1 MKSLQQQQ
9 QRPELLAPAGSMEAF
24 FAAVDAGADAVYTG
38 LKEFSARAK
47 AKNFSLKEIE
57 KITHYLQQQNKRLYI
72 TLNTLVKEKELS
84 QLIDTLGT
92 LEEIGVDA
100 LIIQDLAVWKLAKDH
115 FPGLE
120 LHASTQM
127 TIHNAAGV
135 KMLERMGFTRG
146 VLAREMTLSEI
157 ADIRRQTTLELEQFI
172 HGALCFSYSGQCY
185 FSSFLSGKSGN
196 RGKCAQPCRRNHRY
210 RQQDGY
216 YFSPNDL
223 SAIDLLPELEQAGIC
238 SLKIEGRMKSA
249 EYVHKVIRAYRQV
262 LDAPT
267 EQRKAILTEA
277 KKLLKESFGRQ
288 PTKGFLS
295 GGQPSDMAIPS
306 HKGATGR
313 FLGEISRVRGGEISF
328 KTKEGLHLGA
338 RLRVQP
344 AIDKSGTAF
353 TIRQLLQDKRI
364 VSKVPAHSFVTVP
377 STFINQ
383 FHVGDSVFMVSS
395 PSAFTMSDSAC
406 RRKLSKVQPPAEVVD
421 LQVKVTPQQLQ
432 IGATIGLETQQFQ
445 FSIDSFPAREK
456 FLNKQILEQA
466 FAITAGE
473 PFQLGT
479 LECDQLPEIIIPPKQ
494 LKQIRRELY
503 AELRKSHRPQRQ
515 HLRTIH
521 LKSAREALFPFS
533 TYRLEKRQIRI
544 QLKDSKDQR
553 ILQDPAVDQILVPLT
568 GQNLQHAHKL
578 TRRAKQLIWDIPF
591 VTFDKDWQDTRN
603 TIRQLAQ
610 MGFCNYRLNNLG
622 QFPLF
627 DKIENLHLYSSF
639 RLFALN
645 SQAIAALAELGIVEA
660 ELYIEDDR
668 KNLADI
674 LRHQLPIPTAMTVY
688 ASAPLLTSRIKI
700 KNVRADNPVLSDRDD
715 AFRVQQ
721 RQGLT
726 CLSSETDF
734 SFIANIPELESF
746 GCHNFVVDL
755 SHLGPFSQGGKQ
767 VLEAT
772 RQCYDPPGRSK
783 FNYERGLE

>member
-1 MKSLQQQQ
+1 MNQIKTL

-57 KITHYLQQQNKRLYI
+57 KITHYLQQQQKRLYV
-72 TLNTLVKEKELS
+72 TLNTLVKENELS
-84 QLIDTLGT
+84 QLIDTLGA
-92 LEEIGVDA
+92 LEEIGIDA
-100 LIIQDLAVWKLAKDH
+100 IIIQDLAVWKVAKDH

-146 VLAREMTLSEI
+146 VLAREMTLEEI
-157 ADIRRQTTLELEQFI
+157 SAIRQQTTLELEQFI

-196 RGKCAQPCRRNHRY
+196 RGRCAQPCRRNHRY
-210 RQQDGY
+210 RQQEGY

-262 LDAPT
+262 LDAPAD
-267 EQRKAILTEA
+267 QRKAVLKEA
-277 KKLLKESFGRQ
+277 KVLLKESFGRQ

-295 GGQPSDMAIPS
+295 GGQPSDMAIPA

-328 KTKEGLHLGA
+328 KTKEGLHLGT

-353 TIRQLLQDKRI
+353 TIRQLLLDKRT
-364 VSKVPAHSFVTVP
+364 VSKVPAHSFVSVP

-383 FHVGDSVFMVSS
+383 FNVGDSVFMVSS
-395 PSAFTMSDSAC
+395 PSAFSMSDSAC
-406 RRKLSKVQPPAEVVD
+406 RRKLSNVRPPAETVD
-421 LQVKVTPQQLQ
+421 LQIEVNPQQLQ
-432 IGATIGLETQQFQ
+432 LSATIGTETQQFQ
-445 FSIDSFPAREK
+445 FAIDSFPAREK
-456 FLNKQILEQA
+456 ALDKKVLQQA
-466 FAITAGE
+466 FAVTAEE
-473 PFQLGT
+473 PFRLGK
-479 LECDQLPEIIIPPKQ
+479 LECGQLPEIVIPPKQ

-503 AELRKSHRPQRQ
+503 AELRKKHQPQKQ
-515 HLRTIH
+515 QLRTAH
-521 LKSAREALFPFS
+521 LQSARAALFPVITS
-533 TYRLEKRQIRI
+533 PPERRQMRI

-553 ILQDPAVDQILVPLT
+553 ILQDQAVDQILVPLT
-568 GQNLQHAHKL
+568 GQNLQYAHKL

-591 VTFDKDWQDTRN
+591 VIFDKDWLDTRN

-610 MGFCNYRLNNLG
+610 MGFVNYRLNNLG
-622 QFPLF
+622 HFPLF
-627 DKIENLHLYSSF
+627 DKIQDLNLYSSF

-645 SQAIAALAELGIVEA
+645 SQAIAALAELGIKEA

-668 KNLADI
+668 KNLTDI
-674 LRHQLPIPTAMTVY
+674 LRHQLPIPTAMTIY
-688 ASAPLLTSRIKI
+688 ASVSLLTSRIKI

-726 CLSSETDF
+726 WLNSETDF
-734 SFIANIPELESF
+734 SFIANIPELENF

-755 SHLGPFSQGGKQ
+755 SHLGPFSQPGKR
-767 VLEAT
+767 VLEAI
-772 RQCYDPPGRSK
+772 RQGYDPQGSSK